1 MDETIENEANEAQT
15 IAVPIDLLI
24 EAQYQALRTV
34 FSAALA
40 QGMATDPLAAKQLFN
55 AIAQDVDRVRNE
67 FIAAAL
73 QQDEAVEA
81 EAVTEEE

>member
-1 MDETIENEANEAQT
+1 MENETNEVQT
-15 IAVPIDLLI
+15 ITVPIELMI

-40 QGMATDPLAAKQLFN
+40 QGMSTDPLAARQLFN

-73 QQDEAVEA
+73 QNDEAVEA